1 MVKLFLISILFA
13 MLLELKYTL
22 AKEWENSK
30 NLWKHSL
37 AARVPQH
44 FSFSQTFNGVSVK
57 QLGYEFEISI
67 AR

>member
-1 MVKLFLISILFA
+1 MKLSLTSILFA

-22 AKEWENSK
+22 AKVWEKSK

-44 FSFSQTFNGVSVK
+44 FAFSQTFTRVSVK